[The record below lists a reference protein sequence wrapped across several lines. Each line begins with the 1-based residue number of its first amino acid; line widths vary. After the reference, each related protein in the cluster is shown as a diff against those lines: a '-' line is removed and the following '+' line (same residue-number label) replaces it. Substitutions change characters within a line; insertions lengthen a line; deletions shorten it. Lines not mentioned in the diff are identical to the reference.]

1 MNISRIILIS
11 LVIFVFSNTS
21 INNLTKEQEESLKA
35 CLLIK
40 IQAPYLKLDCDN
52 IAQNNTLEQN
62 ESNRQ
67 IDSQNLRKEK
77 KNQNIRAISS
87 QEIQNNIKKIKSTDE
102 IKLRNLII
110 KLRN

>member
-11 LVIFVFSNTS
+11 LGIFVFSNTS

-35 CLLIK
+35 YLLLK
-40 IQAPYLKLDCDN
+40 IQAPYLKLDCDT

-62 ESNRQ
+62 ESNKH

-77 KNQNIRAISS
+77 KN
-87 QEIQNNIKKIKSTDE
+87 
-102 IKLRNLII
+102 
-110 KLRN
+110 

>member
-1 MNISRIILIS
+1 M
-11 LVIFVFSNTS
+11 
-21 INNLTKEQEESLKA
+21 A
-35 CLLIK
+35 CLLLK
-40 IQAPYLKLDCDN
+40 IQAPYLKLDCDT

-62 ESNRQ
+62 ESNKH

-102 IKLRNLII
+102 IKLRNLIR

>member
-11 LVIFVFSNTS
+11 LGIFVFSNTS

-35 CLLIK
+35 CLLLK
-40 IQAPYLKLDCDN
+40 IQAPYHKLDCDT

-62 ESNRQ
+62 ESN
-67 IDSQNLRKEK
+67 KH
-77 KNQNIRAISS
+77 NIRAISS

-102 IKLRNLII
+102 IKLRNLIR
-110 KLRN
+110 KLKN

>member
-1 MNISRIILIS
+1 MNIARIILIS
-11 LVIFVFSNTS
+11 LGIFVFSNTS
-21 INNLTKEQEESLKA
+21 INNLTKQQKESLKS
-35 CLLIK
+35 CLLLK

-62 ESNRQ
+62 ESNK
-67 IDSQNLRKEK
+67 DLNSQNLKKEK

-102 IKLRNLII
+102 IKLRNLIR